1 MDLHGWIGFGS
12 GFLLLKPQLGCFL
25 GRALTTFVSRV
36 LLSGALLLL
45 SSLVF
50 QIRSFV
56 TSSFCSS
63 IASRGSYPSRMVGRD
78 VPAEIVLVLVCG
90 RNNLSE
96 ASFHRSGETEAGV
109 ESVIDHSADF
119 SLRAET

>member
-78 VPAEIVLVLVCG
+78 VPAEIVPEAPLQIQEPVLVP
-90 RNNLSE
+90 
-96 ASFHRSGETEAGV
+96 ASVRIVVTW
-109 ESVIDHSADF
+109 
-119 SLRAET
+119 